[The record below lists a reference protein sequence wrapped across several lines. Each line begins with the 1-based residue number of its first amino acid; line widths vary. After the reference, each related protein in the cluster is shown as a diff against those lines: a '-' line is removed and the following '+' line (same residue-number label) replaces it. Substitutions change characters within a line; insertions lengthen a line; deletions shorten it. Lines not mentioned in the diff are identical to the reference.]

1 MFYDDLESTISNLG
15 FWKTL
20 SFPPQSFY
28 LFFNCL
34 LKIIF
39 RFLPIAAITITQMP
53 SIQNNMAPL
62 INWWI
67 TYVFHENWF
76 HEKMCS
82 TLRPWRQRNH
92 NWGRCFLRRRPQHL
106 ASMFTGGSREEFRR
120 YTFVLLRHY
129 RPPRISTYY
138 GKPAYILAFSCICD
152 LGRCI
157 IYISMYTCLSSCVWR
172 IRNTRIS
179 FLTVLKKKNEK
190 WLATKIR

>member
-34 LKIIF
+34 LKNIF

-67 TYVFHENWF
+67 TYVFHEKFREIDFTKKCAALSDLDDNEITTEAGAF
-76 HEKMCS
+76 YDDGLNILRLCLQAAQERNS
-82 TLRPWRQRNH
+82 SDTL
-92 NWGRCFLRRRPQHL
+92 LYYYVT
-106 ASMFTGGSREEFRR
+106 TG
-120 YTFVLLRHY
+120 L
-129 RPPRISTYY
+129 
-138 GKPAYILAFSCICD
+138 LAFQRITVS
-152 LGRCI
+152 LL
-157 IYISMYTCLSSCVWR
+157 IYLLFHAFWI
-172 IRNTRIS
+172 
-179 FLTVLKKKNEK
+179 
-190 WLATKIR
+190 